1 VVADFRVLA
10 DNRLLFV
17 CPSCSKRRIYPILT
31 IQRSAIRC
39 QSCGAFTRCVF
50 KQRPVIL
57 RTREGKKI
65 QVFLLDI
72 SSTGVGFEVQNSR
85 DARALRMGQVVMLTC
100 DWNPGL
106 IPEARFIIKSISG
119 YKIGVAK
126 IT

>member
-1 VVADFRVLA
+1 M
-10 DNRLLFV
+10 
-17 CPSCSKRRIYPILT
+17 
-31 IQRSAIRC
+31 
-39 QSCGAFTRCVF
+39 F

-106 IPEARFIIKSISG
+106 IPEAQFIIKSISG
-119 YKIGVAK
+119 YKIGVK
-126 IT
+126 KVN